1 MATEIKPPIKYD
13 MAWVMYGKRADFF
26 GIAKRFH
33 IDPVTAR
40 VIRNRDVVSDE
51 EIDMYLNGSLD
62 RLHDPVLMKDMEKGC
77 SLMLDEIRKQKRIR
91 IISDYDV
98 DGVSSNYI
106 LYKGLQR
113 VWEHE
118 NGMSAGKLIDYD
130 IPHRIYDGYGINIRM
145 VDAATADQ
153 VSTIITCDNGIA
165 AFDAVRKAKNYG
177 MHVIVTDHHD
187 IPYDTDENDI
197 RVYKVPEADAVI
209 DHKQPGCEYPCKELC
224 GAGVAYKFIQLL
236 YRMCGIPET
245 ECEAFIEIL
254 GIATV
259 CDVMNLVDE
268 NRIIVREALYR
279 LSDSSNSGLKAL
291 ITNSGRDGKKLSA
304 FDLGFIIGPCINAA
318 GRLGDARTSL
328 EFLLETD
335 SFKANERAIELL
347 NINNT
352 RKDMTEQ
359 GTKTAIELLETSD
372 HLLMGAV
379 PETGVAALSDRV
391 LVMYIPKLHESL
403 VGIIAGRIK
412 ERYYRPVLLFTDSE
426 EAGIIKGSG
435 RSIEGY
441 NMYDEINKCS
451 DYFTKFGGHEMA
463 AGFSMEK
470 RNLAR
475 LREKMNANCML
486 DEKLLTPKLRIDVP
500 MPLDYVSIPLTEE
513 LLMLEPFGKG
523 NEKPVF
529 AQSGVRVKSARIMG
543 KRQNV
548 LRVSFLMENGGT
560 IEGISFEPEVFI
572 SNIKQWFG
580 TNECDKILKGVPSH
594 VVLDVA
600 YYPDINEFA
609 GRRTLQI
616 RLLEYRKHEE

>member
-13 MAWVMYGKRADFF
+13 MEWTVYGKRADFF
-26 GIAKRFH
+26 GIGERFH
-33 IDPVTAR
+33 IDPVTVR
-40 VIRNRDVVSDE
+40 VIRNRDVITDE
-51 EIDMYLNGSLD
+51 DIDTYLNGSLD
-62 RLHDPVLMKDMEKGC
+62 CLHDPGLMKNMEKGC
-77 SLMLDEIRKQKRIR
+77 NLMLEEIRNKKRIR

-113 VWEHE
+113 VWEYE
-118 NGMSAGKLIDYD
+118 NGISAGDKIDYD

-145 VDAATADQ
+145 VDAAAADQ
-153 VSTIITCDNGIA
+153 ISTIITCDNGIA
-165 AFDAVRKAKNYG
+165 AFDAVRKAKEYG
-177 MHVIVTDHHD
+177 MRVIVTDHHD
-187 IPYDTDENDI
+187 IPYDTDEKNI
-197 RVYKVPEADAVI
+197 RIYKVPEADAVI

-268 NRIIVREALYR
+268 NRIIVREALRR
-279 LSDSSNSGLKAL
+279 LSDSSNYGLKAL

-318 GRLGDARTSL
+318 GRLGDAKTSL

-335 SFKANERAIELL
+335 SYKANERAIELL
-347 NINNT
+347 NINNA

-359 GTKTAIELLETSD
+359 GTKTAIELLEKSD
-372 HLLMGAV
+372 RLLMGAV
-379 PETGVAALSDRV
+379 PETGVAALSDKV

-412 ERYYRPVLLFTDSE
+412 ERYYRPVLLFTDGE
-426 EAGIIKGSG
+426 KEGIIKGSG

-475 LREKMNANCML
+475 LREKMNTNCTL

-500 MPLDYVSIPLTEE
+500 MPLDYVSISLTEE
-513 LLMLEPFGKG
+513 LELLEPFGKG

-529 AQSGVRVKSARIMG
+529 AQSGVYVKSARIMG

-548 LRVSFLMENGGT
+548 LRVTFLMENGGT
-560 IEGISFEPEVFI
+560 IEGISFAPEVFI

-580 TNECDKILKGVPSH
+580 ANECDKILKGMPGH
-594 VVLDVA
+594 VVLDIA

-616 RLLEYRKHEE
+616 RLLEYRKHEG

>member
-13 MAWVMYGKRADFF
+13 MEWTVYGERADFF
-26 GIAKRFH
+26 GIGERFH
-33 IDPVTAR
+33 IDPVTVR
-40 VIRNRDVVSDE
+40 VIRNRDVITDE
-51 EIDMYLNGSLD
+51 DIDTYLNGSLD
-62 RLHDPVLMKDMEKGC
+62 RLHDPGLMKNMEKGC
-77 SLMLDEIRKQKRIR
+77 NLMLEEIRNKKRIR

-113 VWEHE
+113 VWEYE
-118 NGMSAGKLIDYD
+118 NGISAGDKIDYD

-145 VDAATADQ
+145 VDAAAADQ
-153 VSTIITCDNGIA
+153 ISTIITCDNGIA
-165 AFDAVRKAKNYG
+165 AFDAVRKAKEYG
-177 MHVIVTDHHD
+177 MRVIVTDHHD
-187 IPYDTDENDI
+187 IPYDTDEKNI
-197 RVYKVPEADAVI
+197 RIYKVPEADAVI

-268 NRIIVREALYR
+268 NRIIVREALRR
-279 LSDSSNSGLKAL
+279 LSDSSNYGLKAL

-318 GRLGDARTSL
+318 GRLGDAKTSL

-335 SFKANERAIELL
+335 SYKANERAIELL
-347 NINNT
+347 NINNA

-359 GTKTAIELLETSD
+359 GTKTAIELLEKSD
-372 HLLMGAV
+372 RLLMGAV
-379 PETGVAALSDRV
+379 PETGVAALSDKV

-412 ERYYRPVLLFTDSE
+412 ERYYRPVLLFTDGE
-426 EAGIIKGSG
+426 KEGIIKGSG

-475 LREKMNANCML
+475 LREKMNTNCTL

-500 MPLDYVSIPLTEE
+500 MPLDYVSISLTEE
-513 LLMLEPFGKG
+513 LELLEPFGKG

-529 AQSGVRVKSARIMG
+529 AQSGVYVKSARIMG

-548 LRVSFLMENGGT
+548 LRVTFLMENGGT
-560 IEGISFEPEVFI
+560 IEGISFAPEVFI

-580 TNECDKILKGVPSH
+580 ANECDKILKGMPGH
-594 VVLDVA
+594 VVLDIA

-616 RLLEYRKHEE
+616 RLLEYRKHEG

>member
-13 MAWVMYGKRADFF
+13 MVWTMYGKRADFF
-26 GIAKRFH
+26 GIAERFH

-40 VIRNRDVVSDE
+40 VIRNRDVITDE
-51 EIDMYLNGSLD
+51 EIDTYLNGGLD
-62 RLHDPVLMKDMEKGC
+62 RLHDPVLMKNMEKGC
-77 SLMLDEIRKQKRIR
+77 SLMLEEIRSRNRIR

-118 NGMSAGKLIDYD
+118 NGSPAGDGIDYD

-145 VDAATADQ
+145 VDAAAADQ
-153 VSTIITCDNGIA
+153 VSMIITCDNGIA
-165 AFDAVRKAKNYG
+165 AFDAVRKAKEYG
-177 MHVIVTDHHD
+177 MRVIVTDHHD

-236 YRMCGIPET
+236 YRMCGIPEA

-268 NRIIVREALYR
+268 NRIIVREALHR
-279 LSDSSNSGLKAL
+279 LSDSSNYGLKAL

-318 GRLGDARTSL
+318 GRLGDAKTSL

-359 GTKTAIELLETSD
+359 GTKTAIGLLETSD

-426 EAGIIKGSG
+426 EEGIIKGSG

-475 LREKMNANCML
+475 LREKMNANCTL

-500 MPLDYVSIPLTEE
+500 MPLDYVSILLTEE
-513 LLMLEPFGKG
+513 LEVLEPFGKG

-560 IEGISFEPEVFI
+560 IEGISFDPEVFI

-580 TNECDKILKGVPSH
+580 TNECDKILKGMPGH

>member
-13 MAWVMYGKRADFF
+13 MEWTVYGKRADFF
-26 GIAKRFH
+26 GIGERFH

-40 VIRNRDVVSDE
+40 VIRNRDVITDE
-51 EIDMYLNGSLD
+51 DIDTYLNGSLD
-62 RLHDPVLMKDMEKGC
+62 RLHDPGLMKNMEKGC
-77 SLMLDEIRKQKRIR
+77 NLMLEEIRNKKRIR

-118 NGMSAGKLIDYD
+118 NGISAGDKIDYD

-145 VDAATADQ
+145 VDAAAADQ
-153 VSTIITCDNGIA
+153 ISTIITCDNGIA
-165 AFDAVRKAKNYG
+165 AFDAVRKAKEYG
-177 MHVIVTDHHD
+177 MRVIVTDHHD
-187 IPYDTDENDI
+187 IPYDTDENDVRI
-197 RVYKVPEADAVI
+197 YKVPEADVVI

-268 NRIIVREALYR
+268 NRIIVREALRR
-279 LSDSSNSGLKAL
+279 LSDSSNYGLKAL

-318 GRLGDARTSL
+318 GRLGDAKTSL

-335 SFKANERAIELL
+335 SYKANERAIELL
-347 NINNT
+347 NINNA

-359 GTKTAIELLETSD
+359 GTKTAIELLEKSD
-372 HLLMGAV
+372 RLLMGAV
-379 PETGVAALSDRV
+379 PETGVAALSDKV

-412 ERYYRPVLLFTDSE
+412 ERYYRPVLLFTDGE
-426 EAGIIKGSG
+426 KEGIIKGSG

-475 LREKMNANCML
+475 LREKMNTNCTL

-513 LLMLEPFGKG
+513 LELLEPFGKG

-529 AQSGVRVKSARIMG
+529 AQSGVYVKSARIMG

-548 LRVSFLMENGGT
+548 LRVTFLMENGGT
-560 IEGISFEPEVFI
+560 IEGISFAPEVFI

-580 TNECDKILKGVPSH
+580 ANECDKILKGMPGH
-594 VVLDVA
+594 VVLDIA

-616 RLLEYRKHEE
+616 RLLEYRKHEG

>member
-13 MAWVMYGKRADFF
+13 MVWTMYGKRADFF
-26 GIAKRFH
+26 GIAERFH

-40 VIRNRDVVSDE
+40 VIRNRDVITDE
-51 EIDMYLNGSLD
+51 EIDTYLNGGLD
-62 RLHDPVLMKDMEKGC
+62 RLHDPVLMKNMEKGC
-77 SLMLDEIRKQKRIR
+77 SLMLEEIRSRNRIR

-118 NGMSAGKLIDYD
+118 NGSPAGDGIDYD

-145 VDAATADQ
+145 VDAAAADQ
-153 VSTIITCDNGIA
+153 VSMIITCDNGIA
-165 AFDAVRKAKNYG
+165 AFDAVRKAKEYG
-177 MHVIVTDHHD
+177 MRVIVTDHHD

-236 YRMCGIPET
+236 YRMCGIPEA

-268 NRIIVREALYR
+268 NRIIVREALHR
-279 LSDSSNSGLKAL
+279 LSDSSNYGLKAL

-318 GRLGDARTSL
+318 GRLGDAKTSL

-359 GTKTAIELLETSD
+359 GTKTAIGLLETSD

-426 EAGIIKGSG
+426 EEGIIKGSG

-475 LREKMNANCML
+475 LREKMNANCTL

-500 MPLDYVSIPLTEE
+500 MPLDYVSISLTEE
-513 LLMLEPFGKG
+513 LEVLEPFGKG

-560 IEGISFEPEVFI
+560 IEGISFDPEVFI

-580 TNECDKILKGVPSH
+580 TNECDKILKGMPGH

>member
-13 MAWVMYGKRADFF
+13 MEWTVYGKRADFF
-26 GIAKRFH
+26 GIGERFH
-33 IDPVTAR
+33 IDPVTVR
-40 VIRNRDVVSDE
+40 VIRNRDVITDE
-51 EIDMYLNGSLD
+51 DIDTYLNGSLD
-62 RLHDPVLMKDMEKGC
+62 RLHDPRLMKNMEKGC
-77 SLMLDEIRKQKRIR
+77 NLMLEEIRNKKRIR

-118 NGMSAGKLIDYD
+118 NGISAGDKIDYD

-145 VDAATADQ
+145 VDAAAADQ
-153 VSTIITCDNGIA
+153 ISTIITCDNGIA
-165 AFDAVRKAKNYG
+165 AFDAVRKAKEYG
-177 MHVIVTDHHD
+177 MRVIVTDHHD
-187 IPYDTDENDI
+187 IPYDTDEKNI
-197 RVYKVPEADAVI
+197 RIYKVPEADAVI

-268 NRIIVREALYR
+268 NRIIVREALRR
-279 LSDSSNSGLKAL
+279 LSDSSNYGLKAL

-318 GRLGDARTSL
+318 GRLGDAKTSL

-335 SFKANERAIELL
+335 SYKANERAIELL
-347 NINNT
+347 NINNA

-359 GTKTAIELLETSD
+359 GTKTAIELLEKSD
-372 HLLMGAV
+372 RLLMGAV
-379 PETGVAALSDRV
+379 PETGVAALSDKV

-412 ERYYRPVLLFTDSE
+412 ERYYRPVLLFTDGE
-426 EAGIIKGSG
+426 EEGIIKGSG

-475 LREKMNANCML
+475 LREKMNTNCTL

-500 MPLDYVSIPLTEE
+500 MPLDYVSISLTEE
-513 LLMLEPFGKG
+513 LELLEPFGKG

-529 AQSGVRVKSARIMG
+529 AQSGVYVKSARIMG

-548 LRVSFLMENGGT
+548 LRVTFLMENGGT
-560 IEGISFEPEVFI
+560 IEGISFAPEVFI

-580 TNECDKILKGVPSH
+580 ANECDKILKGMPGH
-594 VVLDVA
+594 VVLDIA

-616 RLLEYRKHEE
+616 RLLEYRKHEG

>member
-13 MAWVMYGKRADFF
+13 MEWTVYGKRADFF
-26 GIAKRFH
+26 GIGERFH
-33 IDPVTAR
+33 IDPVTVR
-40 VIRNRDVVSDE
+40 VIRNRDVITDE
-51 EIDMYLNGSLD
+51 DIDTYLNGSLD
-62 RLHDPVLMKDMEKGC
+62 RLHDPGLMKNMEKGC
-77 SLMLDEIRKQKRIR
+77 NLMLEEIRNKKRIR

-113 VWEHE
+113 VWEYE
-118 NGMSAGKLIDYD
+118 NGISAGDKIDYD

-145 VDAATADQ
+145 VDAAAADQ
-153 VSTIITCDNGIA
+153 ISTIITCDNGIA
-165 AFDAVRKAKNYG
+165 AFDAVRKAKEYG
-177 MHVIVTDHHD
+177 MRVIVTDHHD
-187 IPYDTDENDI
+187 IPYDTDEKNI
-197 RVYKVPEADAVI
+197 RIYKVPEADAVI

-268 NRIIVREALYR
+268 NRIIVREALRR
-279 LSDSSNSGLKAL
+279 LSDSSNYGLKAL

-318 GRLGDARTSL
+318 GRLGDAKTSL

-335 SFKANERAIELL
+335 SYKANERAIELL
-347 NINNT
+347 NINNA

-359 GTKTAIELLETSD
+359 GTKTAIELLEKSD
-372 HLLMGAV
+372 RLLMGAF
-379 PETGVAALSDRV
+379 PETGVAALSDKV

-412 ERYYRPVLLFTDSE
+412 ERYYRPVLLFTDGE
-426 EAGIIKGSG
+426 KEGIIKGSG

-475 LREKMNANCML
+475 LREKMNTNCTL

-500 MPLDYVSIPLTEE
+500 MPLDYVSISLTEE
-513 LLMLEPFGKG
+513 LELLEPFGKG

-529 AQSGVRVKSARIMG
+529 AQSGVYVKSARIMG

-548 LRVSFLMENGGT
+548 LRVTFLMENGGT
-560 IEGISFEPEVFI
+560 IEGISFAPEVFI

-580 TNECDKILKGVPSH
+580 ANECDKILKGMPGH
-594 VVLDVA
+594 VVLDIA

-616 RLLEYRKHEE
+616 RLLEYRKHEG

>member
-13 MAWVMYGKRADFF
+13 MEWTVYGKRADFF
-26 GIAKRFH
+26 GIGERFH
-33 IDPVTAR
+33 IDPVTVR
-40 VIRNRDVVSDE
+40 VIRNRDVITDE
-51 EIDMYLNGSLD
+51 DIDTYLNGSLD
-62 RLHDPVLMKDMEKGC
+62 RLHDPGLMKNMEKGC
-77 SLMLDEIRKQKRIR
+77 NLMLEEIRNKKRIR

-113 VWEHE
+113 VWEYE
-118 NGMSAGKLIDYD
+118 NGISAGDKIDYD

-145 VDAATADQ
+145 VDAAAADQ
-153 VSTIITCDNGIA
+153 ISTIITCDNGIA
-165 AFDAVRKAKNYG
+165 AFDAVRKAKEYG
-177 MHVIVTDHHD
+177 MRVIVTDHHD
-187 IPYDTDENDI
+187 IPYDTDEKNI
-197 RVYKVPEADAVI
+197 RIYKVPEADAVI

-268 NRIIVREALYR
+268 NRIIVREALRR
-279 LSDSSNSGLKAL
+279 LPDSSNYGLKAL

-318 GRLGDARTSL
+318 GRLGDAKTSL

-335 SFKANERAIELL
+335 SYKANERAIELL
-347 NINNT
+347 NINNA

-359 GTKTAIELLETSD
+359 GTKTAIELLEKSD
-372 HLLMGAV
+372 RLLMGAV
-379 PETGVAALSDRV
+379 PETGVAALSDKV

-412 ERYYRPVLLFTDSE
+412 ERYYRPVLLFTDGE
-426 EAGIIKGSG
+426 KEGIIKGSG

-475 LREKMNANCML
+475 LREKMNTNCTL

-500 MPLDYVSIPLTEE
+500 MPLDYVSISLTEE
-513 LLMLEPFGKG
+513 LELLEPFGKG

-529 AQSGVRVKSARIMG
+529 AQSGVYVKSARIMG

-548 LRVSFLMENGGT
+548 LRVTFLMENGGT
-560 IEGISFEPEVFI
+560 IEGISFAPEVFI

-580 TNECDKILKGVPSH
+580 ANECDKILKGMPGH
-594 VVLDVA
+594 VVLDIA

-616 RLLEYRKHEE
+616 RLLEYRKHEG

>member
-26 GIAKRFH
+26 GIAERFH

-40 VIRNRDVVSDE
+40 VIRNRDVITDE
-51 EIDMYLNGSLD
+51 EIDTYLNGGLD
-62 RLHDPVLMKDMEKGC
+62 RLHDPVMMKNMEKGC
-77 SLMLDEIRKQKRIR
+77 SLMLEEIRNRNRIR

-118 NGMSAGKLIDYD
+118 NGSPAGASIDYD

-145 VDAATADQ
+145 VDAAAADQ
-153 VSTIITCDNGIA
+153 VNMIITCDNGIA
-165 AFDAVRKAKNYG
+165 TFDAVRKAKEYG
-177 MHVIVTDHHD
+177 MRVIVTDHHD

-318 GRLGDARTSL
+318 GRLGDAKTSL

-580 TNECDKILKGVPSH
+580 TNECDKILKGVPSY

>member
-13 MAWVMYGKRADFF
+13 MVWTMYGKRADFF
-26 GIAKRFH
+26 GIAERFH

-40 VIRNRDVVSDE
+40 VIRNRDVITDE
-51 EIDMYLNGSLD
+51 EIDTYLNGGLD
-62 RLHDPVLMKDMEKGC
+62 RLHDPVMMKNMEKGC
-77 SLMLDEIRKQKRIR
+77 SLMLEEIRSRNRIR

-118 NGMSAGKLIDYD
+118 NGSPAGDGIDYD

-145 VDAATADQ
+145 VDAAAADQ
-153 VSTIITCDNGIA
+153 VSMIITCDNGIA
-165 AFDAVRKAKNYG
+165 AFDAVRKAKEYG
-177 MHVIVTDHHD
+177 MRVIVTDHHD

-209 DHKQPGCEYPCKELC
+209 DHKQPGCEYLCKELC

-236 YRMCGIPET
+236 YRMCRIPEA

-268 NRIIVREALYR
+268 NRIIVREALHR
-279 LSDSSNSGLKAL
+279 LSDSSNYGLKAL

-318 GRLGDARTSL
+318 GRLGDAKTSL

-359 GTKTAIELLETSD
+359 GTKTAIGLLETSD

-426 EAGIIKGSG
+426 EEGIIKGSG

-475 LREKMNANCML
+475 LREKMNANCTL

-513 LLMLEPFGKG
+513 LEVLEPFGKG

-560 IEGISFEPEVFI
+560 IEGISFDPEVFI

-580 TNECDKILKGVPSH
+580 TNECDKILKGMPSH

>member
-13 MAWVMYGKRADFF
+13 MEWTVYGKRADFF
-26 GIAKRFH
+26 GIGERFH
-33 IDPVTAR
+33 IDPVTVR
-40 VIRNRDVVSDE
+40 VIRNRDVITDE
-51 EIDMYLNGSLD
+51 DIDTYLHGSLD
-62 RLHDPVLMKDMEKGC
+62 RLHDPGLMKNMEKGC
-77 SLMLDEIRKQKRIR
+77 NLMLEEIRNKKRIR

-118 NGMSAGKLIDYD
+118 NGISAGDKIDYD

-145 VDAATADQ
+145 VDAAAADQ
-153 VSTIITCDNGIA
+153 ISTIITCDNGIA
-165 AFDAVRKAKNYG
+165 AFDAVRKAKEYG
-177 MHVIVTDHHD
+177 MRVIVTDHHD
-187 IPYDTDENDI
+187 IPYDTDENDVRI
-197 RVYKVPEADAVI
+197 YKVPEADAVI

-268 NRIIVREALYR
+268 NRIIVREALRR
-279 LSDSSNSGLKAL
+279 LSDSSNYGLKAL

-318 GRLGDARTSL
+318 GRLGDAKTSL

-335 SFKANERAIELL
+335 SYKANERAIELL
-347 NINNT
+347 NINNA

-359 GTKTAIELLETSD
+359 GTKTAIELLEKSD
-372 HLLMGAV
+372 RLLMGAV
-379 PETGVAALSDRV
+379 SETGVAALSDKV

-412 ERYYRPVLLFTDSE
+412 ERYYRPVLLFTDGE
-426 EAGIIKGSG
+426 EEGIIKGSG

-441 NMYDEINKCS
+441 NMYDEINKCG
-451 DYFTKFGGHEMA
+451 DFFTKFGGHEMA

-475 LREKMNANCML
+475 LREKMNTNCTL

-513 LLMLEPFGKG
+513 LELLEPFGKG

-529 AQSGVRVKSARIMG
+529 AQSGVYVKSARIMG

-548 LRVSFLMENGGT
+548 LRVTFLMENGGT
-560 IEGISFEPEVFI
+560 IEGISFTPEVFI

-580 TNECDKILKGVPSH
+580 ANECDKILKGMPGH
-594 VVLDVA
+594 VVLDIA

-616 RLLEYRKHEE
+616 RLLEYRKHEG

>member
-13 MAWVMYGKRADFF
+13 MEWTVYGKRADFF
-26 GIAKRFH
+26 GIGERFH
-33 IDPVTAR
+33 IDPVTVR
-40 VIRNRDVVSDE
+40 VIRNRDVITDE
-51 EIDMYLNGSLD
+51 DIDTYLNGSLD
-62 RLHDPVLMKDMEKGC
+62 RLHDPGLMKNMEKGC
-77 SLMLDEIRKQKRIR
+77 NLMLEEIRDKKRIR

-118 NGMSAGKLIDYD
+118 NGISAGDKIDYD

-145 VDAATADQ
+145 VDAAAADQ
-153 VSTIITCDNGIA
+153 ISTIITCDNGIA
-165 AFDAVRKAKNYG
+165 AFDAVRKAKEYG
-177 MHVIVTDHHD
+177 MRVIVTDHHD
-187 IPYDTDENDI
+187 IPYDTDEKNI
-197 RVYKVPEADAVI
+197 RIYKVPEADAVI

-268 NRIIVREALYR
+268 NRIIVREALRR
-279 LSDSSNSGLKAL
+279 LSDSSNYGLKAL

-318 GRLGDARTSL
+318 GRLGDAKTSL

-335 SFKANERAIELL
+335 SYKANERAIELL
-347 NINNT
+347 NINNA

-359 GTKTAIELLETSD
+359 GTKTAIELLEKSD
-372 HLLMGAV
+372 RLLMGAV
-379 PETGVAALSDRV
+379 PETGVAALSDKV

-412 ERYYRPVLLFTDSE
+412 GRYYRPVLLFTDGE
-426 EAGIIKGSG
+426 EEGIIKGSG

-475 LREKMNANCML
+475 LREKMNTNCTL

-500 MPLDYVSIPLTEE
+500 MPLDYVSISLTEE
-513 LLMLEPFGKG
+513 LELLEPFGKG

-529 AQSGVRVKSARIMG
+529 AQSGVYVKSARIMG

-548 LRVSFLMENGGT
+548 LRVTFLMENGGT
-560 IEGISFEPEVFI
+560 IEGISFAPEVFI

-580 TNECDKILKGVPSH
+580 ANECDKILKGMPGH
-594 VVLDVA
+594 VVLDIA

-616 RLLEYRKHEE
+616 RLLEYRKHEG

>member
-13 MAWVMYGKRADFF
+13 MVWTMYGKRADFF
-26 GIAKRFH
+26 GIAERFH

-40 VIRNRDVVSDE
+40 VIRNRDVITDE
-51 EIDMYLNGSLD
+51 EIATYLNGGLD
-62 RLHDPVLMKDMEKGC
+62 RLHDPVMMKNMEKGC
-77 SLMLDEIRKQKRIR
+77 SLMLEAIRSRNRIR

-118 NGMSAGKLIDYD
+118 NGSPAGDGIDYD

-145 VDAATADQ
+145 VDAAAADQ
-153 VSTIITCDNGIA
+153 VSMIITCDNGIA
-165 AFDAVRKAKNYG
+165 AFDAVRKAKEYG
-177 MHVIVTDHHD
+177 MRVIVTDHHD

-236 YRMCGIPET
+236 YRMCGIPEA

-268 NRIIVREALYR
+268 NRIIVREALHR
-279 LSDSSNSGLKAL
+279 LSDSSNYGLKAL

-318 GRLGDARTSL
+318 GRLGDAKTSL

-359 GTKTAIELLETSD
+359 GTKTAIGLLETSD

-426 EAGIIKGSG
+426 EEGIIKGSG

-475 LREKMNANCML
+475 LREKMNANCTL

-500 MPLDYVSIPLTEE
+500 MPLDYVSISLTEE
-513 LLMLEPFGKG
+513 LEVLEPFGKG

-560 IEGISFEPEVFI
+560 IEGISFDPEVFI

-580 TNECDKILKGVPSH
+580 TNECDKILKGMPGH

>member
-13 MAWVMYGKRADFF
+13 MVWTMYGKRADFF
-26 GIAKRFH
+26 GIAERFH

-40 VIRNRDVVSDE
+40 VIRNRDVITDE
-51 EIDMYLNGSLD
+51 EIDTYLNGGLD
-62 RLHDPVLMKDMEKGC
+62 RLHDPVLMKNMEKGC
-77 SLMLDEIRKQKRIR
+77 SLMLEEIRSRNRIR

-118 NGMSAGKLIDYD
+118 NGSPAGDGIDYD

-145 VDAATADQ
+145 VDAAAADQ
-153 VSTIITCDNGIA
+153 VSMIITCDNGIA
-165 AFDAVRKAKNYG
+165 AFDAVRKAKEYG
-177 MHVIVTDHHD
+177 MRVIVTDHHD

-236 YRMCGIPET
+236 YRMCGIPEA

-259 CDVMNLVDE
+259 CDVMDLVDE
-268 NRIIVREALYR
+268 NRIIVREALHR
-279 LSDSSNSGLKAL
+279 LSDSSNYGLKAL

-318 GRLGDARTSL
+318 GRLGDAKTSL

-359 GTKTAIELLETSD
+359 GTKTAIGLLETSD

-426 EAGIIKGSG
+426 EEGIIKGSG

-475 LREKMNANCML
+475 LREKMNANCTL

-500 MPLDYVSIPLTEE
+500 MPLDYVSISLTEE
-513 LLMLEPFGKG
+513 LEVLEPFGKG

-560 IEGISFEPEVFI
+560 IEGISFDPEVFI

-580 TNECDKILKGVPSH
+580 TNECDKILKGMPGH

>member
-13 MAWVMYGKRADFF
+13 MEWTVYGKRADFF
-26 GIAKRFH
+26 GIGERFH
-33 IDPVTAR
+33 IDPVTVR
-40 VIRNRDVVSDE
+40 VIRNRDVITDE
-51 EIDMYLNGSLD
+51 DIDTYLNGSLD
-62 RLHDPVLMKDMEKGC
+62 RLHDPGLMKNMEKGC
-77 SLMLDEIRKQKRIR
+77 NLMLEEIRNKKRIR

-113 VWEHE
+113 VWEYE
-118 NGMSAGKLIDYD
+118 NGISAGDKIDYD

-145 VDAATADQ
+145 VDAAAADQ
-153 VSTIITCDNGIA
+153 ISTIITCDNGIA
-165 AFDAVRKAKNYG
+165 AFDAVRKAKEYG
-177 MHVIVTDHHD
+177 MRVIVTDHHD
-187 IPYDTDENDI
+187 IPYDTDEKNI
-197 RVYKVPEADAVI
+197 RIYKADAVI

-268 NRIIVREALYR
+268 NRIIVREALRR
-279 LSDSSNSGLKAL
+279 LSDSSNYGLKAL

-318 GRLGDARTSL
+318 GRLGDAKTSL

-335 SFKANERAIELL
+335 SYKANERAIELL
-347 NINNT
+347 NINNA

-359 GTKTAIELLETSD
+359 GTKTAIELLEKSD
-372 HLLMGAV
+372 RLLMGAV
-379 PETGVAALSDRV
+379 PETGVAALSDKV

-412 ERYYRPVLLFTDSE
+412 ERYYRPVLLFTDGE
-426 EAGIIKGSG
+426 EEGIIKGSG

-475 LREKMNANCML
+475 LREKMNTNCTL

-500 MPLDYVSIPLTEE
+500 MPLDYVSISLTEE
-513 LLMLEPFGKG
+513 LELLEPFGKG

-529 AQSGVRVKSARIMG
+529 AQSGVYVKSARIMG

-548 LRVSFLMENGGT
+548 LRVTFLMENGGT
-560 IEGISFEPEVFI
+560 IEGISFAPEVFI

-580 TNECDKILKGVPSH
+580 ANECDKILKGMPGH
-594 VVLDVA
+594 VVLDIA

-616 RLLEYRKHEE
+616 RLLEYRKHEG

>member
-13 MAWVMYGKRADFF
+13 MVWTMYGKRADFF
-26 GIAKRFH
+26 GIAERFH

-40 VIRNRDVVSDE
+40 VIRNRDMITDE
-51 EIDMYLNGSLD
+51 EIDTYLNGGLD
-62 RLHDPVLMKDMEKGC
+62 RLHDPVMMKNMEKGC
-77 SLMLDEIRKQKRIR
+77 SLMLEEIRSRNRIR

-118 NGMSAGKLIDYD
+118 NGSPAGDGIDYD

-145 VDAATADQ
+145 VDAAAADQ
-153 VSTIITCDNGIA
+153 VSMIITCDNGIA
-165 AFDAVRKAKNYG
+165 AFDAVRKAKEYG
-177 MHVIVTDHHD
+177 MRVIVTDHHD

-236 YRMCGIPET
+236 YRMCGIPEA

-268 NRIIVREALYR
+268 NRIIVREALHR
-279 LSDSSNSGLKAL
+279 LSDSSNYGLKAL

-318 GRLGDARTSL
+318 GRLGDAKTSL

-359 GTKTAIELLETSD
+359 GTKTAIGLLETSD

-426 EAGIIKGSG
+426 EEGIIKGSG

-475 LREKMNANCML
+475 LREKMNANCTL

-500 MPLDYVSIPLTEE
+500 MPLDYVSISLTEE
-513 LLMLEPFGKG
+513 LEVLEPFGKG

-560 IEGISFEPEVFI
+560 IEGISFDPEVFI

-580 TNECDKILKGVPSH
+580 TNECDKILKGMPGH

-616 RLLEYRKHEE
+616 WLLEYRKHEE

>member
-13 MAWVMYGKRADFF
+13 MEWTVYGKRADFF
-26 GIAKRFH
+26 GIGERFH
-33 IDPVTAR
+33 IDPVTVR
-40 VIRNRDVVSDE
+40 VIRNRDVITDE
-51 EIDMYLNGSLD
+51 DIDTYLNGSLD
-62 RLHDPVLMKDMEKGC
+62 RLHDPRLMKNMEKGC
-77 SLMLDEIRKQKRIR
+77 NLMLEEIRNKKRIR

-118 NGMSAGKLIDYD
+118 NGISAGDKIDYD

-145 VDAATADQ
+145 VDAAAADQ
-153 VSTIITCDNGIA
+153 ISTIITCDNGIA
-165 AFDAVRKAKNYG
+165 AFDAVRKAKEYG
-177 MHVIVTDHHD
+177 MRVIVTDHHD
-187 IPYDTDENDI
+187 IPYDTDENDVRI
-197 RVYKVPEADAVI
+197 YKVPEADAVI

-268 NRIIVREALYR
+268 NRIIVREALRR
-279 LSDSSNSGLKAL
+279 LSDSSNYGLKAL

-318 GRLGDARTSL
+318 GRLGDAKTSL

-335 SFKANERAIELL
+335 SYKANERAIELL
-347 NINNT
+347 NINNA

-359 GTKTAIELLETSD
+359 GTKTAIELLEKSD
-372 HLLMGAV
+372 RLLMGAV
-379 PETGVAALSDRV
+379 PETGVAALSDKV

-412 ERYYRPVLLFTDSE
+412 ERYYRPVLLFTDGE
-426 EAGIIKGSG
+426 EEGIIKGSG

-441 NMYDEINKCS
+441 NMYDEINKCG
-451 DYFTKFGGHEMA
+451 DFFTKFGGHEMA

-475 LREKMNANCML
+475 LREKMNTNCTL

-513 LLMLEPFGKG
+513 LELLEPFGKG

-529 AQSGVRVKSARIMG
+529 AQSGVYVKSARIMG

-548 LRVSFLMENGGT
+548 LRVTFLMENGGT
-560 IEGISFEPEVFI
+560 IEGISFTPEVFI

-580 TNECDKILKGVPSH
+580 ANECDKILKGMPGH
-594 VVLDVA
+594 VVLDIA

-616 RLLEYRKHEE
+616 RLLEYRKHEG

>member
-13 MAWVMYGKRADFF
+13 MEWTVYGKRADFF
-26 GIAKRFH
+26 GIGERFH
-33 IDPVTAR
+33 IDPVTVR
-40 VIRNRDVVSDE
+40 VIRNRDVITDE
-51 EIDMYLNGSLD
+51 DIDTYLNGSLD
-62 RLHDPVLMKDMEKGC
+62 RLHDPGLMKNMEKGC
-77 SLMLDEIRKQKRIR
+77 NLMLEEIRNKKRIR

-113 VWEHE
+113 VWEYE
-118 NGMSAGKLIDYD
+118 NGISAGDKIDYD

-145 VDAATADQ
+145 VDAAAADQ
-153 VSTIITCDNGIA
+153 ISTIITCDNGIA
-165 AFDAVRKAKNYG
+165 AFDAVRKAKEYG
-177 MHVIVTDHHD
+177 MRVIVTDHHD
-187 IPYDTDENDI
+187 IPYDTDEKNI
-197 RVYKVPEADAVI
+197 RIYKVPEADAVI

-268 NRIIVREALYR
+268 NRIIVREALRR
-279 LSDSSNSGLKAL
+279 LSDSSNYGLKAL

-318 GRLGDARTSL
+318 GRLGDAKTSL

-335 SFKANERAIELL
+335 SYKANERAIELL
-347 NINNT
+347 NINNA

-359 GTKTAIELLETSD
+359 GTKTAIELLEKSD
-372 HLLMGAV
+372 RLLMGAV
-379 PETGVAALSDRV
+379 PETGVAALSDKV

-412 ERYYRPVLLFTDSE
+412 ERYYRPVLLFTDGE
-426 EAGIIKGSG
+426 KGGIIKGSG

-475 LREKMNANCML
+475 LREKMNTNCTL

-513 LLMLEPFGKG
+513 LELLEPFGKG

-529 AQSGVRVKSARIMG
+529 AQSGVYVKSARIMG

-548 LRVSFLMENGGT
+548 LRVMFLMENGGT
-560 IEGISFEPEVFI
+560 IEGISFAPEVFI

-580 TNECDKILKGVPSH
+580 ANECDKILKGMPGH
-594 VVLDVA
+594 VVLDIA

-616 RLLEYRKHEE
+616 RLLEYRKHEG

>member
-13 MAWVMYGKRADFF
+13 MEWTVYGKRADFF
-26 GIAKRFH
+26 GIGERFH
-33 IDPVTAR
+33 IDPVTVR
-40 VIRNRDVVSDE
+40 VIRNRDVITDE
-51 EIDMYLNGSLD
+51 DIDTYLNGSLD
-62 RLHDPVLMKDMEKGC
+62 CLHDPGLMKNMEKGC
-77 SLMLDEIRKQKRIR
+77 NLMLEEIRNKKRIR

-113 VWEHE
+113 VWEYE
-118 NGMSAGKLIDYD
+118 NGISAGDKIDYD

-145 VDAATADQ
+145 VDAAAADQ
-153 VSTIITCDNGIA
+153 ISTIITCDNGIA
-165 AFDAVRKAKNYG
+165 AFDAVRKAKEYG
-177 MHVIVTDHHD
+177 MRVIVTDHHD
-187 IPYDTDENDI
+187 IPYDTDEKNI
-197 RVYKVPEADAVI
+197 RIYKVPEADAVI
-209 DHKQPGCEYPCKELC
+209 NHKQPGCEYPCKELC

-268 NRIIVREALYR
+268 NRIIVREALRR
-279 LSDSSNSGLKAL
+279 LSDSSNYGLKAL

-318 GRLGDARTSL
+318 GRLGDAKTSL

-335 SFKANERAIELL
+335 SYKANERAIELL
-347 NINNT
+347 NINNA

-359 GTKTAIELLETSD
+359 GTKTAIELLEKSD
-372 HLLMGAV
+372 RLLMGAV
-379 PETGVAALSDRV
+379 PETGVAALSDKV

-412 ERYYRPVLLFTDSE
+412 ERYYRPVLLFTDGE
-426 EAGIIKGSG
+426 KEGIIKGSG

-475 LREKMNANCML
+475 LREKMNTNCTL

-500 MPLDYVSIPLTEE
+500 MPLDYVSISLTEE
-513 LLMLEPFGKG
+513 LELLEPFGKG

-529 AQSGVRVKSARIMG
+529 AQSGVYVKSARIMG

-548 LRVSFLMENGGT
+548 LRVTFLMENGGT
-560 IEGISFEPEVFI
+560 IEGISFAPEVFI

-580 TNECDKILKGVPSH
+580 ANECDKILKGMPGH
-594 VVLDVA
+594 VVLDIA

-616 RLLEYRKHEE
+616 RLLEYRKHEG

>member
-13 MAWVMYGKRADFF
+13 MVWTMYGKRADFF
-26 GIAKRFH
+26 GIAERFH

-40 VIRNRDVVSDE
+40 VIRNRDVITDE
-51 EIDMYLNGSLD
+51 EIDTYLNGGLD
-62 RLHDPVLMKDMEKGC
+62 RLHDPVMMKNMEKGC
-77 SLMLDEIRKQKRIR
+77 SLMLEEIRSRNRIR

-118 NGMSAGKLIDYD
+118 NGSPAGDGIDYD

-145 VDAATADQ
+145 VDAAAADQ
-153 VSTIITCDNGIA
+153 VSMIITCDNGIA
-165 AFDAVRKAKNYG
+165 AFDAVRKAKEYG
-177 MHVIVTDHHD
+177 MRVIVTDHHD

-236 YRMCGIPET
+236 YRMCGIPEA

-268 NRIIVREALYR
+268 NRIIVREALHR
-279 LSDSSNSGLKAL
+279 LSDSSNYGLKAL

-318 GRLGDARTSL
+318 GRLGDAKTSL

-359 GTKTAIELLETSD
+359 GTKTAIGLLETSD

-426 EAGIIKGSG
+426 EEGIIKGSG

-475 LREKMNANCML
+475 LREKMNANCTL

-500 MPLDYVSIPLTEE
+500 MPLDYVSISLTEE
-513 LLMLEPFGKG
+513 LEVLEPFGKG

-560 IEGISFEPEVFI
+560 IEGISFNPEVFI

-580 TNECDKILKGVPSH
+580 TNECDKILKGMPGH

>member
-1 MATEIKPPIKYD
+1 MFEKPPIKYD
-13 MAWVMYGKRADFF
+13 MEWTVYGKRADFF
-26 GIAKRFH
+26 GIGERFH
-33 IDPVTAR
+33 INPVTVR
-40 VIRNRDVVSDE
+40 VIRNRDVITDE
-51 EIDMYLNGSLD
+51 DIDTYLNGSLD
-62 RLHDPVLMKDMEKGC
+62 RLHDPRLMKNMEKGC
-77 SLMLDEIRKQKRIR
+77 NLMLEEIRNKKRIR

-118 NGMSAGKLIDYD
+118 NGISAGDKIDYD

-145 VDAATADQ
+145 VDAAAADQ
-153 VSTIITCDNGIA
+153 ISTIITCDNGIA
-165 AFDAVRKAKNYG
+165 AFDAVRKAKEYG
-177 MHVIVTDHHD
+177 MRVIVTDHHD
-187 IPYDTDENDI
+187 IPYDTDEKNI
-197 RVYKVPEADAVI
+197 RIYKVPEADAVI

-268 NRIIVREALYR
+268 NRIIVREALRR
-279 LSDSSNSGLKAL
+279 LSDSSNYGLKAL

-318 GRLGDARTSL
+318 GRLGDAKTSL

-335 SFKANERAIELL
+335 SYKANERAIELL
-347 NINNT
+347 NINNA

-359 GTKTAIELLETSD
+359 GTKTAIELLEKSD
-372 HLLMGAV
+372 RLLMGAV
-379 PETGVAALSDRV
+379 PETGVAALSDKV

-412 ERYYRPVLLFTDSE
+412 ERYYRPVLLFTDGE
-426 EAGIIKGSG
+426 KEGIIKGSG

-475 LREKMNANCML
+475 LREKMNTNCTL

-500 MPLDYVSIPLTEE
+500 MPLDYVSISLTEE
-513 LLMLEPFGKG
+513 LELLEPFGKG

-529 AQSGVRVKSARIMG
+529 AQSGVYVKSARIMG

-548 LRVSFLMENGGT
+548 LRVTFLMENGGT
-560 IEGISFEPEVFI
+560 IEGISFAPEVFI

-580 TNECDKILKGVPSH
+580 ANECDKILKGMPGH
-594 VVLDVA
+594 VVLDIA

-616 RLLEYRKHEE
+616 RLLEYRKHEG

>member
-13 MAWVMYGKRADFF
+13 MEWTVYGKRADFF
-26 GIAKRFH
+26 GIGERFH
-33 IDPVTAR
+33 IDPVTVR
-40 VIRNRDVVSDE
+40 VIRNRDVITDE
-51 EIDMYLNGSLD
+51 DIDTYLHGSLD
-62 RLHDPVLMKDMEKGC
+62 RLHDPRLMKNMEKGC
-77 SLMLDEIRKQKRIR
+77 NLMLEEIRNKKRIR

-118 NGMSAGKLIDYD
+118 NGISAGDKIDYD

-145 VDAATADQ
+145 VDAAAADQ
-153 VSTIITCDNGIA
+153 ISTIITCDNGIA
-165 AFDAVRKAKNYG
+165 AFDAVRKAKEYG
-177 MHVIVTDHHD
+177 MRVIVTDHHD
-187 IPYDTDENDI
+187 IPYDTDENDVRI
-197 RVYKVPEADAVI
+197 YKVPEADAVI

-268 NRIIVREALYR
+268 NRIIVREALRR
-279 LSDSSNSGLKAL
+279 LSDSSNYGLKAL

-318 GRLGDARTSL
+318 GRLGDAKTSL

-335 SFKANERAIELL
+335 SYKANERAIELL
-347 NINNT
+347 NINNA

-359 GTKTAIELLETSD
+359 GTKTAIELLEKSD
-372 HLLMGAV
+372 RLLMGAV
-379 PETGVAALSDRV
+379 PETGVAALSDKV
-391 LVMYIPKLHESL
+391 LIMYIPKLHESL

-412 ERYYRPVLLFTDSE
+412 ERYYRPVLLFTDGE
-426 EAGIIKGSG
+426 EEGIIKGSG

-441 NMYDEINKCS
+441 NMYDEINKCG
-451 DYFTKFGGHEMA
+451 DFFTKFGGHEMA

-475 LREKMNANCML
+475 LREKMNTNCTL

-513 LLMLEPFGKG
+513 LELLEPFGKG

-529 AQSGVRVKSARIMG
+529 AQSGVYVKSARIMG

-548 LRVSFLMENGGT
+548 LRVTFLMENGGT
-560 IEGISFEPEVFI
+560 IEGISFTPEVFI

-580 TNECDKILKGVPSH
+580 ANECDKILKGMPGH
-594 VVLDVA
+594 VVLDIA

-616 RLLEYRKHEE
+616 RLLEYRKHEG

>member
-13 MAWVMYGKRADFF
+13 MEWTVYGKRADFF
-26 GIAKRFH
+26 GIGERFH
-33 IDPVTAR
+33 IDPVTVR
-40 VIRNRDVVSDE
+40 VIRNRDVITDE
-51 EIDMYLNGSLD
+51 DIDTYLNGSLD
-62 RLHDPVLMKDMEKGC
+62 RLHDPGLMKNMEKGC
-77 SLMLDEIRKQKRIR
+77 NLMLEEIRNKKRIR

-118 NGMSAGKLIDYD
+118 NGISAGDKIDYD

-145 VDAATADQ
+145 VDAAAADQ
-153 VSTIITCDNGIA
+153 ISTIITCDNGIA
-165 AFDAVRKAKNYG
+165 AFDAVRKAKEYG
-177 MHVIVTDHHD
+177 MRVIVTDHHD
-187 IPYDTDENDI
+187 IPYDTDEKNI
-197 RVYKVPEADAVI
+197 RIYKVPEADAVI

-268 NRIIVREALYR
+268 NRIIVREALRR
-279 LSDSSNSGLKAL
+279 LSDSSNYGLKAL

-318 GRLGDARTSL
+318 GRLGDAKTSL

-335 SFKANERAIELL
+335 SYKANERAIELL
-347 NINNT
+347 NINNA

-359 GTKTAIELLETSD
+359 GTKTAIELLEKSD
-372 HLLMGAV
+372 RLLMGAV
-379 PETGVAALSDRV
+379 PETGVAALSDKV

-412 ERYYRPVLLFTDSE
+412 ERYYRPVLLFTDGE
-426 EAGIIKGSG
+426 EEGIIKGSG

-475 LREKMNANCML
+475 LREKMNTNCTL

-500 MPLDYVSIPLTEE
+500 MPLDYVSISLTEE
-513 LLMLEPFGKG
+513 LELLEPFGKG

-529 AQSGVRVKSARIMG
+529 AQSGVYVKSARIMG

-548 LRVSFLMENGGT
+548 LRVTFLMENGGT
-560 IEGISFEPEVFI
+560 IEGISFAPEVFI

-580 TNECDKILKGVPSH
+580 ANECDKILKGMPGH
-594 VVLDVA
+594 VVLDIA

-609 GRRTLQI
+609 GRRALQI
-616 RLLEYRKHEE
+616 RLLEYRKHEG

>member
-13 MAWVMYGKRADFF
+13 MVWTMYGKRADFF
-26 GIAKRFH
+26 GIAERFH

-40 VIRNRDVVSDE
+40 VIRNRDVITDE
-51 EIDMYLNGSLD
+51 EIDTYLNGGLD
-62 RLHDPVLMKDMEKGC
+62 RLHDPVMMKNMEKGC
-77 SLMLDEIRKQKRIR
+77 SLMLEEIRSRNRIR

-98 DGVSSNYI
+98 DGVSSSYI

-118 NGMSAGKLIDYD
+118 NGSPAGDGIDYD

-145 VDAATADQ
+145 VDAAAADQ
-153 VSTIITCDNGIA
+153 VSMIITCDNGIA
-165 AFDAVRKAKNYG
+165 AFDAVRKAKEYG
-177 MHVIVTDHHD
+177 MRVIVTDHHD

-236 YRMCGIPET
+236 YRMCGIPEA

-268 NRIIVREALYR
+268 NRIIVREALHR
-279 LSDSSNSGLKAL
+279 LSDSSNYGLKAL

-318 GRLGDARTSL
+318 GRLGDAKTSL

-359 GTKTAIELLETSD
+359 GTKTAIGLLETSD

-426 EAGIIKGSG
+426 EEGIIKGSG

-475 LREKMNANCML
+475 LREKMNANCTL

-500 MPLDYVSIPLTEE
+500 MPLDYVTIPLTEE
-513 LLMLEPFGKG
+513 LEVLEPFGKG

-560 IEGISFEPEVFI
+560 IEGISFDPEVFI

-580 TNECDKILKGVPSH
+580 TNECDKILKGMPGH

>member
-13 MAWVMYGKRADFF
+13 MEWTVYGKRADFF
-26 GIAKRFH
+26 GIGERFH
-33 IDPVTAR
+33 INPVTVR
-40 VIRNRDVVSDE
+40 VIRNRDVITDE
-51 EIDMYLNGSLD
+51 DIDTYLNGSLD
-62 RLHDPVLMKDMEKGC
+62 RLHDPRLMKNMEKGC
-77 SLMLDEIRKQKRIR
+77 NLMLEEIRNKKRIR

-118 NGMSAGKLIDYD
+118 NGISAGDKIDYD

-145 VDAATADQ
+145 VDAAAADQ
-153 VSTIITCDNGIA
+153 ISTIITCDNGIA
-165 AFDAVRKAKNYG
+165 AFDAVRKAKEYG
-177 MHVIVTDHHD
+177 MRVIVTDHHD
-187 IPYDTDENDI
+187 IPYDTDEKNI
-197 RVYKVPEADAVI
+197 RIYKVPEADAVI

-268 NRIIVREALYR
+268 NRIIVREALRR
-279 LSDSSNSGLKAL
+279 LSDSSNYGLKAL

-318 GRLGDARTSL
+318 GRLGDAKTSL

-335 SFKANERAIELL
+335 SYKANERAIELL
-347 NINNT
+347 NINNA

-359 GTKTAIELLETSD
+359 GTKTAIELLEKSD
-372 HLLMGAV
+372 RLLMGAV
-379 PETGVAALSDRV
+379 PETGVAALSDKV

-412 ERYYRPVLLFTDSE
+412 ERYYRPVLLFTDGE
-426 EAGIIKGSG
+426 KEGIIKGSG

-475 LREKMNANCML
+475 LREKMNTNCTL

-513 LLMLEPFGKG
+513 LELLEPFGKG

-529 AQSGVRVKSARIMG
+529 AQSGVYVKSARIMG

-548 LRVSFLMENGGT
+548 LRVTFLMENGGT
-560 IEGISFEPEVFI
+560 IEGISFAPEVFI

-580 TNECDKILKGVPSH
+580 ANECDKILKGMPGH
-594 VVLDVA
+594 VVLDIA

-616 RLLEYRKHEE
+616 RLLEYRKHEG

>member
-13 MAWVMYGKRADFF
+13 MEWTVYGKRADFF
-26 GIAKRFH
+26 GIGERFH
-33 IDPVTAR
+33 IDPVTVR
-40 VIRNRDVVSDE
+40 VIRNRDVITDE
-51 EIDMYLNGSLD
+51 DIDTYLNGSLD
-62 RLHDPVLMKDMEKGC
+62 RLHDPGLMKNMEKGC
-77 SLMLDEIRKQKRIR
+77 NLMLEEIRNKKRIR

-113 VWEHE
+113 VWKHE
-118 NGMSAGKLIDYD
+118 NGISAGDKIDYD

-145 VDAATADQ
+145 VDAAAADQ
-153 VSTIITCDNGIA
+153 ISTIITCDNGIA
-165 AFDAVRKAKNYG
+165 AFDAVRKAKEYG
-177 MHVIVTDHHD
+177 MRVIVTDHHD
-187 IPYDTDENDI
+187 IPYDTDENDVRI
-197 RVYKVPEADAVI
+197 YKVPEADAVI

-268 NRIIVREALYR
+268 NRIIVREALRR
-279 LSDSSNSGLKAL
+279 LSDSSNYGLKAL

-318 GRLGDARTSL
+318 GRLGDAKTSL

-335 SFKANERAIELL
+335 SYKANERAIELL
-347 NINNT
+347 NINNA

-359 GTKTAIELLETSD
+359 GTKTAIELLEKSD
-372 HLLMGAV
+372 RLLMGAV
-379 PETGVAALSDRV
+379 PETGVAALSDKV

-412 ERYYRPVLLFTDSE
+412 ERYYRPVLLFTDGE
-426 EAGIIKGSG
+426 EEGIIKGSG

-441 NMYDEINKCS
+441 NMYDEINKCG
-451 DYFTKFGGHEMA
+451 DFFTKFGGHEMA

-475 LREKMNANCML
+475 LREKMNTNCTL

-513 LLMLEPFGKG
+513 LELLEPFGKG

-529 AQSGVRVKSARIMG
+529 AQSGVYVKSARIMG

-548 LRVSFLMENGGT
+548 LRVTFLMENGGT
-560 IEGISFEPEVFI
+560 IEGISFTPEVFI

-580 TNECDKILKGVPSH
+580 ANECDKILKGMPGH
-594 VVLDVA
+594 VVLDIA

-616 RLLEYRKHEE
+616 RLLEYRKHEG

>member
-13 MAWVMYGKRADFF
+13 MVWTMYGKRADFF
-26 GIAKRFH
+26 GIAERFH

-40 VIRNRDVVSDE
+40 VIRNRDMITDE
-51 EIDMYLNGSLD
+51 EIDTYLNGGLD
-62 RLHDPVLMKDMEKGC
+62 RLHDPVMMKNMEKGC
-77 SLMLDEIRKQKRIR
+77 SLMLEEIRSRNRIR

-118 NGMSAGKLIDYD
+118 NGSPAGDGIDYD

-145 VDAATADQ
+145 VDAAAADQ
-153 VSTIITCDNGIA
+153 VSMIITCDNGIA
-165 AFDAVRKAKNYG
+165 AFDAVRKAKEYG
-177 MHVIVTDHHD
+177 MRVIVTDHHD

-209 DHKQPGCEYPCKELC
+209 DHKQSGCEYPCKELC

-236 YRMCGIPET
+236 YRMCGIPEA

-268 NRIIVREALYR
+268 NRIIVREALHR
-279 LSDSSNSGLKAL
+279 LSDSSNYGLKAL

-318 GRLGDARTSL
+318 GRLGDAKTSL

-359 GTKTAIELLETSD
+359 GTKTAIGLLETSD

-379 PETGVAALSDRV
+379 PETGVAALSDRI

-426 EAGIIKGSG
+426 EEGIIKGSG

-500 MPLDYVSIPLTEE
+500 MPLDYVSISLTEE
-513 LLMLEPFGKG
+513 LEVLEPFGKG

-560 IEGISFEPEVFI
+560 IEGISFDPEVFI

-580 TNECDKILKGVPSH
+580 TNECDKILKGMPGH

>member
-13 MAWVMYGKRADFF
+13 MEWTVYGKRADFF
-26 GIAKRFH
+26 GIGERFH
-33 IDPVTAR
+33 IDPVTVR
-40 VIRNRDVVSDE
+40 VIRNRDVITDE
-51 EIDMYLNGSLD
+51 DIDTYLNGSLD
-62 RLHDPVLMKDMEKGC
+62 RLHDPGLMKNMEKGC
-77 SLMLDEIRKQKRIR
+77 NLMLEEIRNKKRIR

-113 VWEHE
+113 VWEYE
-118 NGMSAGKLIDYD
+118 NGISAGDKIDYD

-145 VDAATADQ
+145 VDAAAADQ
-153 VSTIITCDNGIA
+153 ISTIITCDNGIA
-165 AFDAVRKAKNYG
+165 AFDAVRKAKEYG
-177 MHVIVTDHHD
+177 MRVIVTDHHD
-187 IPYDTDENDI
+187 IPYDTDEKNTRI
-197 RVYKVPEADAVI
+197 YKVPEADAVI

-268 NRIIVREALYR
+268 NRIIVREALRR
-279 LSDSSNSGLKAL
+279 LSDSSNYGLKAL

-318 GRLGDARTSL
+318 GRLGDAKTSL

-335 SFKANERAIELL
+335 SYKANERAIELL
-347 NINNT
+347 NINNA

-359 GTKTAIELLETSD
+359 GTKTAIELLEKSD
-372 HLLMGAV
+372 RLLMGAV
-379 PETGVAALSDRV
+379 PETGVAALSDKV

-412 ERYYRPVLLFTDSE
+412 ERYYRPVLLFTDGE
-426 EAGIIKGSG
+426 KEGIIKGSG

-475 LREKMNANCML
+475 LREKMNTNCTL

-500 MPLDYVSIPLTEE
+500 MPLDYVSISLTEE
-513 LLMLEPFGKG
+513 LELLEPFGKG

-529 AQSGVRVKSARIMG
+529 AQSGVYVKSARIMG

-548 LRVSFLMENGGT
+548 LRVTFLMENGGT
-560 IEGISFEPEVFI
+560 IEGISFAPEVFI

-580 TNECDKILKGVPSH
+580 ANECDKILKGMPGH
-594 VVLDVA
+594 VVLDIA

-616 RLLEYRKHEE
+616 RLLEYRKHEG

>member
-13 MAWVMYGKRADFF
+13 MVWTMYGKRADFF
-26 GIAKRFH
+26 GIAERFH
-33 IDPVTAR
+33 IDPVIAR
-40 VIRNRDVVSDE
+40 VIRNRDVITDE
-51 EIDMYLNGSLD
+51 EIDTYLNGGLD
-62 RLHDPVLMKDMEKGC
+62 RLHDPVMMKNMEKGC
-77 SLMLDEIRKQKRIR
+77 SLMLEEIRSRNRIR

-118 NGMSAGKLIDYD
+118 NGLPAGDGIDYD

-145 VDAATADQ
+145 VDAAAADQ
-153 VSTIITCDNGIA
+153 VNMIITCDNGIA
-165 AFDAVRKAKNYG
+165 AFDAVRKAKEYG
-177 MHVIVTDHHD
+177 MRVIVTDHHD

-236 YRMCGIPET
+236 YRMCGIPEA

-268 NRIIVREALYR
+268 NRIIVREALHR
-279 LSDSSNSGLKAL
+279 LSDSSNYGLKAL

-318 GRLGDARTSL
+318 GRLGDAKTSL

-426 EAGIIKGSG
+426 EEGIIKGSG

-441 NMYDEINKCS
+441 NMYDEINKCR

-475 LREKMNANCML
+475 LREKMNANCTL

-513 LLMLEPFGKG
+513 LEVLEPFGKG

-560 IEGISFEPEVFI
+560 IEGISFDPEVFI

-580 TNECDKILKGVPSH
+580 TNECDKILKGMPSH

>member
-13 MAWVMYGKRADFF
+13 MEWTVYGKRADFF
-26 GIAKRFH
+26 GIGERFH
-33 IDPVTAR
+33 INPVTVR
-40 VIRNRDVVSDE
+40 VIRNRDVITDE
-51 EIDMYLNGSLD
+51 DIDTYLNGSLD
-62 RLHDPVLMKDMEKGC
+62 RLHDPRLMKNMEKGC
-77 SLMLDEIRKQKRIR
+77 NLMLEEIRNKKRIR

-118 NGMSAGKLIDYD
+118 NGISAGDKIDYD

-145 VDAATADQ
+145 VDAAAADQ
-153 VSTIITCDNGIA
+153 ISTIITCDNGIA
-165 AFDAVRKAKNYG
+165 AFDAVRKAKEYG
-177 MHVIVTDHHD
+177 MRVIVTDHHD
-187 IPYDTDENDI
+187 IPYDTDEKNI
-197 RVYKVPEADAVI
+197 RIYKVPEADAVI

-268 NRIIVREALYR
+268 NRIIVREALRR
-279 LSDSSNSGLKAL
+279 LSDSSNYGLKAL

-318 GRLGDARTSL
+318 GRLGDAKTSL

-335 SFKANERAIELL
+335 SYKANERAIELL
-347 NINNT
+347 NINNA

-359 GTKTAIELLETSD
+359 GTKTAIELLEKSD
-372 HLLMGAV
+372 RLLMGAV
-379 PETGVAALSDRV
+379 PETGVAALSDKV

-412 ERYYRPVLLFTDSE
+412 ERYYRPVLLFTDGE
-426 EAGIIKGSG
+426 EEGIIKGSG

-475 LREKMNANCML
+475 LREKMNTNCTL

-513 LLMLEPFGKG
+513 LELLEPFGKG

-529 AQSGVRVKSARIMG
+529 AQSGVYVKSARIMG

-548 LRVSFLMENGGT
+548 LRVMFLMENGGT
-560 IEGISFEPEVFI
+560 IEGISFAPEVFI

-580 TNECDKILKGVPSH
+580 ANECDKILKGMPGH
-594 VVLDVA
+594 VVLDIA

-616 RLLEYRKHEE
+616 RLLEYRKHEG

>member
-13 MAWVMYGKRADFF
+13 MEWTVYGKRADFF
-26 GIAKRFH
+26 GIGERFH
-33 IDPVTAR
+33 INPVTVR
-40 VIRNRDVVSDE
+40 VIRNRDVITDE
-51 EIDMYLNGSLD
+51 DIDTYLNGSLD
-62 RLHDPVLMKDMEKGC
+62 RLHDPRLMKNMEKGC
-77 SLMLDEIRKQKRIR
+77 NLMLEEIRNKKRIR

-118 NGMSAGKLIDYD
+118 NGISAGDKIDYD

-145 VDAATADQ
+145 VDAAAADQ
-153 VSTIITCDNGIA
+153 ISTIITCDNGIA
-165 AFDAVRKAKNYG
+165 AFDAVRKAKEYG
-177 MHVIVTDHHD
+177 MRVIVTDHHD
-187 IPYDTDENDI
+187 IPYDTDEKNI
-197 RVYKVPEADAVI
+197 RIYKVPEADAVI

-268 NRIIVREALYR
+268 NRIIVREALRR
-279 LSDSSNSGLKAL
+279 LSDSSNYGLKAL

-318 GRLGDARTSL
+318 GRLGDAKTSL

-335 SFKANERAIELL
+335 SYKANERAIELL
-347 NINNT
+347 NINNA

-359 GTKTAIELLETSD
+359 GTKTAIELLEKSD
-372 HLLMGAV
+372 RLLMGAV
-379 PETGVAALSDRV
+379 PETGVAALSDKV

-412 ERYYRPVLLFTDSE
+412 ERYYRPVLLFTDGE
-426 EAGIIKGSG
+426 KEGIIKGSG

-475 LREKMNANCML
+475 LREKMNTNCTL

-513 LLMLEPFGKG
+513 LELLEPFGKG

-529 AQSGVRVKSARIMG
+529 AQSGVYVKSARIMG

-548 LRVSFLMENGGT
+548 LRVMFLMENGGT
-560 IEGISFEPEVFI
+560 IEGISFAPEVFI

-580 TNECDKILKGVPSH
+580 ANECDKILKGMPGH
-594 VVLDVA
+594 VVLDIA

-616 RLLEYRKHEE
+616 RLLEYRKHEG

>member
-13 MAWVMYGKRADFF
+13 MVWTMYGKRADFF
-26 GIAKRFH
+26 GIAERFH

-40 VIRNRDVVSDE
+40 VIRNRDMITDE
-51 EIDMYLNGSLD
+51 EIDTYLNGGLD
-62 RLHDPVLMKDMEKGC
+62 RLHDPVMMKNMEKGC
-77 SLMLDEIRKQKRIR
+77 SLMLEEIRSRNRIR

-118 NGMSAGKLIDYD
+118 NGSPAGDGIDYD

-145 VDAATADQ
+145 VDAAAADQ
-153 VSTIITCDNGIA
+153 VSMIITCDNGIA
-165 AFDAVRKAKNYG
+165 AFDAVRKAKEYG
-177 MHVIVTDHHD
+177 MRVIVTDHHD

-236 YRMCGIPET
+236 YRMCGIPEA

-268 NRIIVREALYR
+268 NRIIVREALHR
-279 LSDSSNSGLKAL
+279 LSDSSNYGLKAL

-318 GRLGDARTSL
+318 GRLGDAKTSL

-359 GTKTAIELLETSD
+359 GTKTAIGLIETSD

-426 EAGIIKGSG
+426 EEGIIKGSG

-475 LREKMNANCML
+475 LREKMNANCTL

-500 MPLDYVSIPLTEE
+500 MPLDYVSISLTEE
-513 LLMLEPFGKG
+513 LEVLEPFGKG

-560 IEGISFEPEVFI
+560 IEGISFDPEVFI

-580 TNECDKILKGVPSH
+580 TNECDKILKGMPGH